1 MGVTKATVD
10 SALADVIDELYA
22 AGLYS
27 EKIADVEVYV
37 EAIDLIGYEGLFYEE
52 PGRMAQMTFV
62 KFLQNMMPR
71 KKVSARHFG

>member
-27 EKIADVEVYV
+27 EKIADVEVYEDLV
-37 EAIDLIGYEGLFYEE
+37 SCSLKMLVMVAI
-52 PGRMAQMTFV
+52 
-62 KFLQNMMPR
+62 
-71 KKVSARHFG
+71 